1 MQAEI
6 LNEGVPVHIEWH
18 LLTPNSSFFI
28 PAIQTT
34 QLARAVRKAAT
45 KRGVRLV
52 HKVCVENGLYGVRFW
67 RVP

>member
-1 MQAEI
+1 MPLEI

-18 LLTPNSSFFI
+18 LLTPGSSFFI

-34 QLARAVRKAAT
+34 QLARTVRKTAT
-45 KRGVRLV
+45 IKGVRLI
-52 HKVCVENGLYGVRFW
+52 HKVCVENGMYGVRFW